1 MLSKKN
7 QNRNESVDRL
17 RDLLTQLKTAR
28 HESDDLAR
36 QARDEVVY
44 SLRGGGL
51 KPARP
56 SGTTP
61 SRKKK
66 AATRKA
72 GKKKR

>member
-1 MLSKKN
+1 MLSKKS
-7 QNRNESVDRL
+7 QKRNESVDRL
-17 RDLLTQLKTAR
+17 GHLMSQLKTAL

-36 QARDEVVY
+36 QARDEVVHA
-44 SLRGGGL
+44 LRGGGL

>member
-7 QNRNESVDRL
+7 QQRDKSVARL
-17 RDLLTQLKTAR
+17 RDLMSQLKTTL

-36 QARDEVVY
+36 QARDEVGY
-44 SLRGGGL
+44 ALRGSDL
-51 KPARP
+51 KPAR
-56 SGTTP
+56 SSSTTP

-66 AATRKA
+66 AANRKA